1 MCLCNIASH
10 GDNLLKIPLPPS
22 LLTKAWPNRQV
33 WPFSYCCTDD
43 FGPPWFVKSAAQQ
56 PETR

>member
-1 MCLCNIASH
+1 MHIASH

-33 WPFSYCCTDD
+33 WPFSYCYTDD